1 MTEKTKLGK
10 IRVAAG
16 LGKPAAGDADMG
28 DVASQLTNQCSNSIE
43 NSGNLPLLSGQR
55 AKCGYFFLSVH
66 LILSG
71 IDMADDEKRWRAS
84 RNSGKNR

>member
-1 MTEKTKLGK
+1 VTEKTKLGK

-43 NSGNLPLLSGQR
+43 N
-55 AKCGYFFLSVH
+55 FLSVSTFDLVGYRH
-66 LILSG
+66 GL
-71 IDMADDEKRWRAS
+71 
-84 RNSGKNR
+84 